1 MALNHSN
8 YNNIENSTSWP
19 YNLTFEPNSKQQV
32 WMAETFEWVYAMLS
46 SNPIDVAN
54 HAIFSL
60 TFCLFCIL
68 NHSGFGAFYNLKLK

>member
-8 YNNIENSTSWP
+8 FNKIENSTSWP
-19 YNLTFEPNSKQQV
+19 YNLTFEPHSKQQV
-32 WMAETFEWVYAMLS
+32 LMAETFEWVYAMLS

-54 HAIFSL
+54 HAICSL

-68 NHSGFGAFYNLKLK
+68 NHSGFRAFYNLKLK